1 MIYNTENINK
11 DNNYLNLDSQD
22 YNYIFSHILR
32 TPLYNLHAL
41 INWFEKDNEDLLDN
55 VNRHKLKLINASIER
70 LNFIVTDITNFLN
83 IEQNIEKNYPIS
95 LDYIFQKIQ
104 TKLEKPLRIEIK
116 ILQKLPV
123 IYSNSPAMEIL
134 FNHLLINSF
143 QNIKNNSGSITI
155 DYEEDENNYK
165 FIYTENWNTLDN
177 TFHDIL
183 AFKSYYV
190 PSNNY
195 HLSIIKKIIESLHGD
210 IKFYKILNKGIKI
223 DFTIPRY

>member
-1 MIYNTENINK
+1 MIHINENINK
-11 DNNYLNLDSQD
+11 DANYLNLDSQD

-55 VNRHKLKLINASIER
+55 VNQHKLKLINVSIER
-70 LNFIVTDITNFLN
+70 LNLIVTDITDFLN
-83 IEQNIEKNYPIS
+83 IEQNTEKNYPIS
-95 LDYIFQKIQ
+95 LDYIIKKIQ

-123 IYSNSPAMEIL
+123 INSNSPAMEIL
-134 FNHLLINSF
+134 FKHLLNNSF

-155 DYEEDENNYK
+155 DYKEYENNYK
-165 FIYTENWNTLDN
+165 FTYTENWNTLDD
-177 TFHDIL
+177 TFQDIL
-183 AFKSYYV
+183 AFKSYYL

-195 HLSIIKKIIESLHGD
+195 HLSIIKKIVESLYGD
-210 IKFYKILNKGIKI
+210 IKFYKILNKGFKI
-223 DFTIPRY
+223 DFTIPR